1 MIIHLLEIQNIIL
14 FTNYLQIRTK
24 LEVHLIIAILK
35 NLMTKKIKA
44 FNLIVIYKF
53 KKNIKKGWK
62 IEDIILIVY
71 LLKLLREI

>member
-53 KKNIKKGWK
+53 KKNLKKGWK

-71 LLKLLREI
+71 LQKLLRGI

>member
-62 IEDIILIVY
+62 IEDNILIVY

>member
-53 KKNIKKGWK
+53 KKNLKKGWK

-71 LLKLLREI
+71 LLKLLRGI